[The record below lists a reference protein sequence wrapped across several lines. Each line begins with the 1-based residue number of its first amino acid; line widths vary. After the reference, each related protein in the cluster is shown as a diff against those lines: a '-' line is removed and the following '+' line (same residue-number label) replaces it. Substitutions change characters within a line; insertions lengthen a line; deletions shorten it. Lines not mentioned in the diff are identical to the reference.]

1 MSEALTL
8 NQKIEIL
15 KLVPREGLSD
25 RSTEYKKLVA
35 LVMEDRCRKCRDS
48 LKNVFSEALDRSYV
62 GTVKAL

>member
-15 KLVPREGLSD
+15 KLVSRESLSD

-62 GTVKAL
+62 GNVKAL

>member
-1 MSEALTL
+1 MSETLTL

-15 KLVPREGLSD
+15 KLVPCEGLSD

-48 LKNVFSEALDRSYV
+48 LKNVFSEALDRSDV
-62 GTVKAL
+62 GNVKAL